1 MLDTLEFILKIVF
14 FILSVIWIGRIMIL
28 RTDKQIVINP
38 VLIGIGAIL
47 AIFPPSNS
55 HIEIIGINMQ
65 SIRITLYCI
74 YSLVV
79 IFGIYAT
86 NQKNGIF

>member
-1 MLDTLEFILKIVF
+1 MLDTLEFIFKIVF

-47 AIFPPSNS
+47 AVFPQSNS
-55 HIEIIGINMQ
+55 YIEIIGIGMQ
-65 SIRITLYCI
+65 NIRIVLYGI